1 MSILHLCDQPVAS
14 VGLGASC
21 AEAIQMMLDRRV
33 GAVCVVDGEG
43 RPAGIFTE
51 RDVLRKL
58 ALSGLDPSKVM
69 ARDYMTSSLD
79 LATLKTTPGEAFA
92 AMIHTHYRHLPV
104 VNDQGVLMGI
114 LSIRNLLQ
122 SKIDELTQ
130 ELDSMEIALSNDAPG
145 GD

>member
-1 MSILHLCDQPVAS
+1 MSILHLCDQPPATVS
-14 VGLGASC
+14 LGATC
-21 AEAIQMMLDRRV
+21 AEAIQLMLDRRV
-33 GAVCVVDGEG
+33 GAVCILDGEG
-43 RPAGIFTE
+43 KPAGIFTE

-58 ALSGLDPSKVM
+58 ALSGLDPRQLLV
-69 ARDYMTSSLD
+69 RDYMTSNLD
-79 LATLKTTPGEAFA
+79 MATLGTTPGEAFG

-104 VNDQGVLMGI
+104 VNEDGALLGI

-130 ELDSMEIALSNDAPG
+130 ELDSLEIAMSNDAPG

>member
-1 MSILHLCDQPVAS
+1 MSILNLCDQPVAS
-14 VGLGASC
+14 VSLGATC
-21 AEAIQMMLDRRV
+21 ADAINVMLERRV
-33 GAVCVVDGEG
+33 GAVCVVDGDG

-58 ALSGLDPSKVM
+58 ALSGLDPKAVM
-69 ARDYMTSSLD
+69 VRDYMTSSLD

-104 VNDQGVLMGI
+104 VNEQGVLMGI

-130 ELDSMEIALSNDAPG
+130 QLDSIEIAMSNDAPG

>member
-14 VGLGASC
+14 IGLGATC
-21 AEAIQMMLDRRV
+21 AQAIQVMLERRV
-33 GAVCVVDGEG
+33 GAVCIVDAEG
-43 RPAGIFTE
+43 KPAGIFTE

-58 ALSGLDPSKVM
+58 ALSHLDPNQVM
-69 ARDYMTSSLD
+69 VRDYMTSNLD
-79 LATLKTTPGEAFA
+79 MATLKTTPGEAFS

-104 VNDQGVLMGI
+104 VNDSGVLLGI

-130 ELDSMEIALSNDAPG
+130 QLDSMEIAMSNDAPG

>member
-1 MSILHLCDQPVAS
+1 MSILHLCDQPTAT
-14 VGLGASC
+14 VGMGATC
-21 AEAIQMMLDRRV
+21 AEAIQVMLDRRV
-33 GAVCVVDGEG
+33 GAVCIVDGNG

-58 ALSGLDPSKVM
+58 ALSGLDPHKLQVK
-69 ARDYMTSSLD
+69 DFMTSNLD
-79 LATLKTTPGEAFA
+79 MATLKTTPGEAFA

-104 VNDQGVLMGI
+104 VNDSGTLLGI

-130 ELDSMEIALSNDAPG
+130 QLDAIEIAMSNDAPG

>member
-14 VGLGASC
+14 VPLGASC
-21 AEAIQMMLDRRV
+21 AQAIEVMLDRRV
-33 GAVCVVDGEG
+33 GAVCAVDSDGK
-43 RPAGIFTE
+43 PAGIFTE

-58 ALSGLDPSKVM
+58 ALSGLDPNKVPV
-69 ARDYMTSSLD
+69 REYMTTNLD
-79 LATLKTTPGEAFA
+79 MATLKTTPGEAFS

-104 VNDQGVLMGI
+104 VNDSGVLLGI

-130 ELDSMEIALSNDAPG
+130 ELDSMEIAMSNDAPG

>member
-1 MSILHLCDQPVAS
+1 MSILQLCDQPVAKVS
-14 VGLGASC
+14 LGATC
-21 AEAIQMMLDRRV
+21 AEAIQVMLDRRV
-33 GAVCVVDGEG
+33 GAVCVVDGDG

-58 ALSGLDPSKVM
+58 ALSHLDPNKVM
-69 ARDYMTSSLD
+69 VREYMTANLD
-79 LATLKTTPGEAFA
+79 MATLKTTPGEAFS

-104 VNDQGVLMGI
+104 VNDQGVLLGI

>member
-14 VGLGASC
+14 VALGATC
-21 AEAIQMMLDRRV
+21 AQAIQMMLDRRV
-33 GAVCVVDGEG
+33 GAVCVVDADG

-58 ALSGLDPSKVM
+58 APSGLEPSKLMV
-69 ARDYMTSSLD
+69 RDYMTSSLD

>member
-14 VGLGASC
+14 VSLGATC
-21 AEAIQMMLDRRV
+21 ADAIQVMLDRRV
-33 GAVCVVDGEG
+33 GAVCMVDADG

-58 ALSGLDPSKVM
+58 ALSGLDPRTVQV
-69 ARDYMTSSLD
+69 RDFMTSALD
-79 LATLKTTPGEAFA
+79 MATIKTTPGEAFA

-104 VNDQGVLMGI
+104 VNDQGVLLGI

-130 ELDSMEIALSNDAPG
+130 ELDSMEIAMSNDAPG

>member
-14 VGLGASC
+14 VALGATC
-21 AEAIQMMLDRRV
+21 ADAIQVMLDRRV
-33 GAVCVVDGEG
+33 GAVCVVDGDG

-58 ALSGLDPSKVM
+58 ALSGLDPHKVM
-69 ARDYMTSSLD
+69 VREYMTSSLD
-79 LATLKTTPGEAFA
+79 LATLKTSPGEAFA

-104 VNDQGVLMGI
+104 VTDQGVLMGI

-130 ELDSMEIALSNDAPG
+130 QLDSMEIAMSNDAPG

>member
-1 MSILHLCDQPVAS
+1 MSILQLCDQPVAK
-14 VGLGASC
+14 VALDATC
-21 AEAIQMMLDRRV
+21 AEAIQVMVDRRV
-33 GAVCVVDGEG
+33 GAVCMVDGDG

-58 ALSGLDPSKVM
+58 ALSGLDPKAVM
-69 ARDYMTSSLD
+69 VRDYMTSNLD
-79 LATLKTTPGEAFA
+79 MATLKTTPGEAFS

-104 VNDQGVLMGI
+104 VNDNGVLLGI

-130 ELDSMEIALSNDAPG
+130 QLDSMETAMSNDAPG

>member
-1 MSILHLCDQPVAS
+1 MSILSLCDQPVAK
-14 VGLGASC
+14 VPLGATC
-21 AEAIQMMLDRRV
+21 AEAIQVMLDRRV

-43 RPAGIFTE
+43 KPAGIFTE

-58 ALSGLDPSKVM
+58 ALSGLDPKKVM
-69 ARDYMTSSLD
+69 VRDYMTSNLD
-79 LATLKTTPGEAFA
+79 MATLKTSPGEAFA
-92 AMIHTHYRHLPV
+92 AMINTHYRHLPV
-104 VNDQGVLMGI
+104 VDENGVLLGI

-130 ELDSMEIALSNDAPG
+130 QLDSIEIAMSNDAPG